1 MFSFKLQLAI
11 RELSVPWIE
20 YIIIVESVAQ
30 LLYSCR
36 PAFMFCFMISEQI
49 YTEVKSEALDE

>member
-20 YIIIVESVAQ
+20 YIIVMESVVG
-30 LLYSCR
+30 LLYSWN
-36 PAFMFCFMISEQI
+36 PAFMFHFMILEQI
-49 YTEVKSEALDE
+49 HTDVKGERS